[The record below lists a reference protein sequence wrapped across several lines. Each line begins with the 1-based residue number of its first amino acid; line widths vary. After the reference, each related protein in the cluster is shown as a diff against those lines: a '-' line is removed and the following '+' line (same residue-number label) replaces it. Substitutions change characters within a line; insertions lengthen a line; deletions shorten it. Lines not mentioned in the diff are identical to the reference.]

1 MKFLTKYFLRLI
13 ISSSSLALIFN
24 SCNNVDKKKDNQI
37 VEEVK
42 PPLPPGN
49 DRNVSYLI
57 LDTLK
62 GFVKFTPSLTISG
75 KLKRPFDKLVF
86 NKVIAYDYDGSEEP
100 YPSIFDRDKQF
111 IPIVEKQRAL
121 SELQTR
127 QVIDLLTSTNTY
139 GGTTAA
145 CFQPHLS
152 IVFYNNENPVFVTD
166 ICLGC
171 NYLNASVEIPAM
183 HFKKIGKGT
192 GNEYSAIGFSKKGK
206 SGIRLLC
213 KQLDFFYGE

>member
-1 MKFLTKYFLRLI
+1 MKILPKYFLRLI

-62 GFVKFTPSLTISG
+62 GLIKSTPALTISG
-75 KLKRPFDKLVF
+75 KLQSPFNKLVF
-86 NKVIAYDYDGSEEP
+86 DKVIAYDYDGSEEP
-100 YPSIFDRDKQF
+100 YPSIFDRDGQF

-121 SELQTR
+121 NQSQAM
-127 QVIDLLTSTNTY
+127 QVIDLLTSTSTY
-139 GGTTAA
+139 GGTTAF

-152 IVFYNNENPVFVTD
+152 IVFYSKEKPVFVTD
-166 ICLGC
+166 VCLDC

-192 GNEYSAIGFSKKGK
+192 ENEYSAIGFSKKGK
-206 SGIRLLC
+206 SGIKLLC